1 MKRLFMVFAVVFL
14 MVFSVFSTD
23 IVAVTAIVEHPALDA
38 VREGVIDELKENG
51 LVQGTDFEVRFQSA
65 QGSMNTAVSIAK
77 HFSSIDPTVVV
88 AISTPSAQACVNVM
102 KVIPVVFSA
111 VTDPIAASLIDDF
124 GLNSGN
130 VVGISDM
137 TPILTQFRLI
147 KLIDP
152 DIQKVG
158 IIFNPG
164 ETNSIV
170 LTEFAKDAC
179 DELGMELVEITGS
192 TAPEMI
198 SSLNA
203 LISDVEALF
212 VGTDNTAASSIK
224 SIGNISRNNKVPLIA
239 ADIDVARGG
248 GLLGFGFNYYGVG
261 RETGKI
267 VFDILQGKSPS
278 EIESKIVGAESLLLY
293 IDLDLAEEL
302 DLDIPESLIERAD
315 ILVME
320 GVEITGS

>member
-1 MKRLFMVFAVVFL
+1 MKRLIMVSAVIFL
-14 MVFSVFSTD
+14 MVFSVFATD
-23 IVAVTAIVEHPALDA
+23 IIAITAIVEHPALDA

-51 LVQGTDFEVRFQSA
+51 LIQGTDFEVRFQSA
-65 QGSMNTAVSIAK
+65 QGSMNTAVSIAQ
-77 HFSSIDPTVVV
+77 HFLSINPAVVV

-102 KVIPVVFSA
+102 KEIPVVFSA
-111 VTDPIAASLIDDF
+111 VTDPVAASLISNF

-137 TPILTQFRLI
+137 TPVLTQFRLI

-152 DIQKVG
+152 DIESVG
-158 IIFNPG
+158 IIYNPG
-164 ETNSIV
+164 ETNSKVI
-170 LTEFAKDAC
+170 TEFARNAC
-179 DELGMELVEITGS
+179 SELELKLIEITGS

-203 LISDVEALF
+203 LVSDVDALYI
-212 VGTDNTAASSIK
+212 GTDNTAASSIK
-224 SIGNISRNNKVPLIA
+224 SIGNIARNNKVPLIT
-239 ADIDVARGG
+239 ADIDLSRGG
-248 GLLGFGFNYYGVG
+248 GLLGFGFNYYSVG

-267 VFDILQGKSPS
+267 VFDILQGKEPS
-278 EIESKIVGAESLLLY
+278 EIESRIIGADSLVLY
-293 IDLDLAEEL
+293 VDVDLAEEL
-302 DLDIPESLIERAD
+302 DIILPDSLIDRAD